1 MKKRMTAGSP
11 PKLFLGFFRWFCHP
25 DLEKYIEGDLMEL
38 YRERL
43 ENYGKRKAD
52 IKFIVDVL
60 LLFRPGIVKSAQPH
74 QNLNTFGM
82 YKSYFKIG
90 WRNVMRNKGQFTINI
105 TGLAIGIAT
114 CLIITLFIADE
125 LSFDH
130 YNKKA
135 NRIVRVVLKG
145 NVNGEEIKEAVT
157 PAPIGSTLK
166 EEFPEV
172 EAATRIRNAGSPK
185 ISVHN
190 TIFRN
195 DRLAFVD
202 PNFFQVFTLPLLKGN
217 PATALKEPNTIVIT
231 RKMALKY
238 FGDEDP
244 INKTLDMKDRNEQ
257 YKVTGIIDKVPANSH
272 FHFDLFASMKGLPDA
287 RIDNWMA
294 SNYYNYLVLS
304 KGTDHREFESKLPG
318 IVKKYMGPQ
327 MNQIGMTYE
336 KFRENGNNIGL
347 YIQPLT
353 DIHLHSDFA
362 GQTELEPGG
371 DIKTI
376 YIFGAVAVFMLLI
389 ACINFMNL
397 STAAAAKRSKEV
409 GVKKVLGSRNNQLI
423 QQFLAEAFIA
433 TCLAMLLAAGLIV
446 AGLPVFNQLSG
457 KELQVDFLLKP
468 SILTGLFLLSILIT
482 FLAGSYPA
490 FYLSSFKPI
499 TALKNKVPGNR
510 RNIGIRSTLVVFQF
524 VISASMIVA
533 IIIVNQQMSFIHTK
547 EIGYNRDHLL
557 VLRESYL
564 LGNNES
570 AFRNQI
576 MSDPRV
582 ERITMSAFVP
592 AGATDNN
599 MTGVY
604 PGDQQ
609 ELVRRTLIYNIDEQY
624 IPTLGMKLVMGRNF
638 TGNGDSQNVIINET
652 SAKTFNLGESPL
664 GKTLTA
670 KTANNE
676 KRELTIIGVVKD
688 FHFRSLHEPIAP
700 LMMLYHPYGGLII
713 RTNTDKIA
721 GLISS
726 IGEKWKAFDTG
737 EPFSYAMLDD
747 LYNET
752 YLAEQKMDTILEVFA
767 SLTIFIACL
776 GLFGLVTFTAEQRVK
791 EIGIRKILGASVT
804 QIVSLLSKDLLALVM
819 LSFFIAFPIGFYL
832 MDKWLQDF
840 AYRINIHWWVFL
852 LTGLIV
858 VLIAFL
864 TLSIKTIKYA
874 LTNPIESLRT
884 E

>member
-1 MKKRMTAGSP
+1 MTEYPHSP
-11 PKLFLGFFRWFCHP
+11 PKLFLRFFRWFCHP
-25 DLEKYIEGDLMEL
+25 DLKKYIEGDLMEL
-38 YRERL
+38 YKERL
-43 ENYGKRKAD
+43 ENHGKRRAD
-52 IKFIVDVL
+52 IKFVMDVL
-60 LLFRPGIVKSAQPH
+60 LLFRPGIIKSLKRH
-74 QNLNTFGM
+74 EYLNPYSM

-90 WRNVMRNKGQFTINI
+90 WRNIIRNKGQFAINV
-105 TGLAIGIAT
+105 TGLGIGIAT
-114 CLIITLFIADE
+114 CLIITLFVADE
-125 LSFDH
+125 LSFDR

-135 NRIVRVVLKG
+135 DRIVRVVLKG
-145 NVNGEEIKEAVT
+145 NVNGEVIKEAVT
-157 PAPIGSTLK
+157 PAPVGPTLK
-166 EEFPEV
+166 DELPEV
-172 EAATRIRNAGSPK
+172 EAATRLRRANSPN
-185 ISVHN
+185 ISYHG

-202 PNFFQVFTLPLLKGN
+202 PDFFEVFTLPMLKGN
-217 PATALKEPNTIVIT
+217 PKTALKEPNTIVIT

-238 FGDEDP
+238 FGNEDP
-244 INKTLDMKDRNEQ
+244 INKILDMKDRNEQ
-257 YKVTGIIDKVPANSH
+257 YKVTGVIDKVPANSH
-272 FHFDLFASMKGLPDA
+272 FHFDLFASMTGLVDA
-287 RIDNWMA
+287 RMDNWMA
-294 SNYYNYLVLS
+294 SNYFNYLVLS
-304 KGTDHREFESKLPG
+304 KGTDYKEFESKLPG

-327 MNQIGMTYE
+327 MNQIGMTYK
-336 KFRENGNNIGL
+336 KFRENGNSIGL

-362 GQTELEPGG
+362 DQTELEPGG

-397 STAAAAKRSKEV
+397 STAAAVKRSKEV
-409 GVKKVLGSRNNQLI
+409 GVKKVLGSRNSQLV
-423 QQFLAEAFIA
+423 QQFLAESFIS
-433 TCLAMLLAAGLIV
+433 TCIAMLLAAVLIV

-457 KELQVDFLLKP
+457 KELQAGFLLKP

-499 TALKNKVPGNR
+499 TALKNKTPGNK
-510 RNIGIRSTLVVFQF
+510 RNIEIRSILVVFQF
-524 VISASMIVA
+524 VVSASMIVA
-533 IIIVNQQMSFIHTK
+533 IIIVNQQMSFIHNK
-547 EIGYNRDHLL
+547 EIGYNRNHLL

-576 MSDPRV
+576 LSDPRV
-582 ERITMSAFVP
+582 ERLTMSAFVP
-592 AGATDNN
+592 AGASDNN
-599 MTGVY
+599 MTDVY
-604 PGDQQ
+604 PGDEH

-652 SAKTFNLGESPL
+652 AAKTFSLGENPL

-670 KTANNE
+670 DNG
-676 KRELTIIGVVKD
+676 KRKLTVIGVVKD

-713 RTNTDKIA
+713 RMNTDKIA

-726 IGEKWKAFDTG
+726 VGEKWKAFDTG
-737 EPFSYAMLDD
+737 EPFSYALLDD

-752 YLAEQKMDTILEVFA
+752 YLAEQKMDTILEIFA
-767 SLTIFIACL
+767 SLTIFVACL

-804 QIVSLLSKDLLALVM
+804 QIVSMLSKDLLVLVM
-819 LSFFIAFPIGFYL
+819 LSFVIAFPLGFYL

-840 AYRINIHWWVFL
+840 AYRIDIHWWVFL
-852 LTGLIV
+852 LAGFVV

-864 TLSIKTIKYA
+864 TLSVKTIKYA
-874 LTNPIESLRT
+874 MTNPIESLRT